1 MGLISSILKAG
12 HLRSNLYD
20 TMDFRHE
27 TKSFDMTLYDVYS
40 DFNGVYDNCEA
51 CYADKMFK
59 LSLSILNN
67 DKIILEN
74 VSVAHTKL
82 LMTRTHNRDNILFLN
97 FSLIALQSAVNMARL
112 ECKRKRRLDFTD
124 KFSIR

>member
-12 HLRSNLYD
+12 HLRSNIYD

-27 TKSFDMTLYDVYS
+27 TKPFDMTLYDVYS
-40 DFNGVYDNCEA
+40 NCNGLYDNCEA

-74 VSVAHTKL
+74 VSGAHTKL

-97 FSLIALQSAVNMARL
+97 FSLIALQHGKTRMQVKTEAEFYR
-112 ECKRKRRLDFTD
+112 
-124 KFSIR
+124 

>member
-1 MGLISSILKAG
+1 
-12 HLRSNLYD
+12 
-20 TMDFRHE
+20 
-27 TKSFDMTLYDVYS
+27 MTLYDVYLN
-40 DFNGVYDNCEA
+40 FNGVYDNCEA

-74 VSVAHTKL
+74 VSGAHTKL

-97 FSLIALQSAVNMARL
+97 FSLIALQFPVNMASSS
-112 ECKRKRRLDFTD
+112 KRKTRLNFTA

>member
-1 MGLISSILKAG
+1 
-12 HLRSNLYD
+12 
-20 TMDFRHE
+20 MDFRHE

-40 DFNGVYDNCEA
+40 NFNGVYDNCEA

-74 VSVAHTKL
+74 VSGAHTEV
-82 LMTRTHNRDNILFLN
+82 LMTRTHNHDNLLFLN
-97 FSLIALQSAVNMARL
+97 FSVMALQSTINNGVARTLKNLRTSKRDYWIKQWFFPLRAVP
-112 ECKRKRRLDFTD
+112 
-124 KFSIR
+124 